1 MMNKSKKYKYF
12 VSYVYN
18 TGNDVSLAHETVSSE
33 NIIDENTMK
42 ELIEV
47 LAEKHNV
54 NSNNLVILNIQRFPI

>member
-1 MMNKSKKYKYF
+1 MNKSKKYKYF

-18 TGNDVSLAHETVSSE
+18 TSNNISLAHEIVSSE
-33 NIIDENTMK
+33 NVMDENTIK